1 MRAARFNFHLLFPLF
16 RIFARDIIST
26 ADRSRVVN
34 TGTIEASKMTNFQFY
49 FLKIT
54 KSIYVGILDKI
65 NIVFYLDGDVITQ
78 IY

>member
-26 ADRSRVVN
+26 ADRSHVVN
-34 TGTIEASKMTNFQFY
+34 TGTTKASKMTNFRFY
-49 FLKIT
+49 FFITT
-54 KSIYVGILDKI
+54 KSIYVGILAKI